1 MPPGFARTSVDE
13 STMNDFDTYLRSWS
27 IFYTALAGGTTVLMG
42 LIFLAVSL
50 RLDVF
55 TRSGLHEP
63 KEVAWQTFINF
74 FIVFV
79 VSMVFL
85 IPDSSSTA
93 FAIILTSLSVLGV
106 FLVVRRW
113 ARTRGR
119 LSRGKSFVAFVP
131 LLACYLVLATSSVW
145 SFSDFR
151 ALVAV
156 APALIFLVGV
166 AVYNAWQLLFA
177 YRRPENGTTE

>member
-1 MPPGFARTSVDE
+1 MT
-13 STMNDFDTYLRSWS
+13 DFGVFLNSWS
-27 IFYTALAGGTTVLMG
+27 TFYTALAGSTTVLMG

-79 VSMVFL
+79 FSMVFL
-85 IPDSSSTA
+85 IPDSSPTA
-93 FAIILTSLSVLGV
+93 FAIILTSLSALGV

-113 ARTRGR
+113 VRAHGR
-119 LSRGKSFVAFVP
+119 LSRGRSFVAFVP
-131 LLACYLVLATSSVW
+131 LLACYLVLATSSIW

-151 ALVAV
+151 GLVAV

-166 AVYNAWQLLFA
+166 AVYNAWQLLFV
-177 YRRPENGTTE
+177 YRPT